1 MWPGPGFSLALT
13 AGLSVPFQD
22 NMPVLLACDTSKP
35 FLKLQSL
42 LLQRTA
48 INVSEFSENK

>member
-35 FLKLQSL
+35 FFKAPEPPS
-42 LLQRTA
+42 A
-48 INVSEFSENK
+48 EDCN